1 MNAPQPR
8 LTVEAEPFI
17 PYADITALPD
27 KLKAPLEAYEARM
40 GFLPNALKIMATGRS
55 CWRCWFS
62 STIR

>member
-40 GFLPNALKIMATGRS
+40 GFLPNALKIMATGRI
-55 CWRCWFS
+55 C
-62 STIR
+62 